1 MAEAR
6 THTAAVLV
14 DGLRFPEGPRWHGHL
29 LFVSDMHAGR
39 IITVSERGEV
49 AAFAEVPGQPSGI
62 GWDPDGHLMV
72 VSMTDRR
79 VLKFHTDG
87 PQVFA
92 DLSGLAT
99 FHCNDMVVDAAGGA
113 YVGNFGFDLD
123 GGATPVPTVLIRVAP
138 DGAASVAADDVRFP
152 NGSVITPDGR
162 TLIVGES
169 FGGRL
174 TAWDIAPD
182 GTLSG
187 RRVWAQLDGAVP
199 DGICLD
205 AEGAVWSACPISGRV
220 LRVLEGG
227 EVTDVVSIDRRGAY
241 ACMLGGADRRT
252 LFICTADASDPAE
265 TGSMRGAIETVRVDV
280 PGAGRP

>member
-6 THTAAVLV
+6 THTTTVLV
-14 DGLRFPEGPRWHGHL
+14 EGLRFPEGPRWHGHL
-29 LFVSDMHAGR
+29 LFVSDQHAGR
-39 IITVSERGEV
+39 IVTVSEGGEV
-49 AAFAEVPGQPSGI
+49 AVFADVPGCPSGL
-62 GWDPDGHLMV
+62 GWDPNGHLMV
-72 VSMTDRR
+72 VSMHDRR

-92 DLSGLAT
+92 DLSDLAP

-123 GGATPVPTVLIRVAP
+123 GGETPVPTVLIRIAP
-138 DGAASVAADDVRFP
+138 DGATSIAADGVRFP

-174 TAWDIAPD
+174 TAWDVAAD
-182 GTLSG
+182 GALSN

-205 AEGAVWSACPISGRV
+205 AEGAIWSACPISGRV

-252 LFICTADASDPAE
+252 LFICTADASDPAQ
-265 TGSMRGAIETVRVDV
+265 TGTMRGAIETVRVEV
-280 PGAGRP
+280 PGAGLP

>member
-1 MAEAR
+1 MAEPR
-6 THTAAVLV
+6 THTATVLV

-138 DGAASVAADDVRFP
+138 DGTASVAADDVRFP

-187 RRVWAQLDGAVP
+187 RRVWARLDGAVP

-265 TGSMRGAIETVRVDV
+265 TGSMRGAIETVRVEV

>member
-6 THTAAVLV
+6 THTSTVLV
-14 DGLRFPEGPRWHGHL
+14 EGLRFPEGPRWHGHL
-29 LFVSDMHAGR
+29 LFVSDQHAGR
-39 IITVSERGEV
+39 IVTVSEGGEV
-49 AAFAEVPGQPSGI
+49 AVFADVPGCPSGL
-62 GWDPDGHLMV
+62 GWDPNGHLMV
-72 VSMTDRR
+72 VSMHDRR

-92 DLSGLAT
+92 DLADLAP

-113 YVGNFGFDLD
+113 YIGNFGFDLD
-123 GGATPVPTVLIRVAP
+123 GGETPVPTVLIRVAP
-138 DGAASVAADDVRFP
+138 DGATSVAAD
-152 NGSVITPDGR
+152 G
-162 TLIVGES
+162 
-169 FGGRL
+169 
-174 TAWDIAPD
+174 A
-182 GTLSG
+182 LSN

-205 AEGAVWSACPISGRV
+205 AEGAIWSACPISGRV

-252 LFICTADASDPAE
+252 LFVCTADASDPAQ
-265 TGSMRGAIETVRVDV
+265 TDTMRGAIETVRVEV
-280 PGAGRP
+280 PGAGLP

>member
-39 IITVSERGEV
+39 IITVSEHGEV
-49 AAFAEVPGQPSGI
+49 ATFAEVPGQPSGI

-241 ACMLGGADRRT
+241 ACMLGGVDRRT